1 MSFSPS
7 KEYQINPWVV
17 MAVFA
22 VLVGPFALSFHMHY
36 PDEMYYTD
44 AAVKML
50 QTGDYLTTYLG
61 SGELRFKKPIGTYW
75 AVIAGFKLFGVNAFG
90 SRFFFLIAGALT
102 VGLTYWL
109 GKILFTDRKISGLSA
124 LIIAANPVLIFSAT
138 RSIPD
143 VLLVLTMTASAIG
156 FAGLIRYGNE
166 VPKKFLWILYLS
178 LGVAFE
184 VKGLPAV
191 ALGGLG
197 LVYLLANPW
206 QRIQLKTLIHL
217 PSLLVS
223 LFIALFWFVAMYQIH
238 GPTYL
243 DSFLEDQVGT
253 RVASRVLLIVQNG
266 FLALAILIAIFIPWI
281 FFALPKA
288 KETLRKTWNENA
300 AFFGFAILWGLAILA
315 MGAMTSKFY
324 ERYLLPVAPVLAV
337 WLGWFLVRADF
348 EIRRNGLK
356 IAAAIFLSLNLIIL
370 IFSFWLNLRL
380 GSTPWIWGQISV
392 GILILIY
399 LGRLVMLDQKMAK
412 AISYSM
418 ILLFFLASTATYQI
432 SLPDQ
437 GKQLKAFV
445 LEQGIDPTEEI
456 GFAGNLH
463 VSSKIRIGLGTD
475 FNMVDLPRQDW
486 AEYVTKY
493 PHLILE
499 DKLLTLIDTA
509 GYEVKV
515 ASINWD
521 GRSIPDLLM
530 TAGTTEFDSLLT
542 QNGKKYYWLRRK
554 LTQ

>member
-1 MSFSPS
+1 MSFSPP
-7 KEYQINPWVV
+7 KEYQINPWIV

-61 SGELRFKKPIGTYW
+61 SGELRFKKPIATYW
-75 AVIAGFKLFGVNAFG
+75 AVIAGFKLFGVNAFA

-109 GKILFTDRKISGLSA
+109 GKTLFEDRKIAGLSA
-124 LIIAANPVLIFSAT
+124 LIMASNPVLIFSAT

-143 VLLVLTMTASAIG
+143 VLLVMTMTASAIG

-166 VPKKFLWILYLS
+166 APKKFLWILYVS

-184 VKGLPAV
+184 VKGLPAL

-206 QRIQLKTLIHL
+206 QRISLKTLFHL

-223 LFIALFWFVAMYQIH
+223 LFIALFWFVAMYQFH

-243 DSFLEDQVGT
+243 NSFLEDQVGM
-253 RVASRVLLIVQNG
+253 RVASRILLVAENG
-266 FLALAILIAIFIPWI
+266 FLALALLIAIFIPWV
-281 FFALPKA
+281 FFAMPKA
-288 KETLRKTWNENA
+288 KETLRKTWKENA
-300 AFFGFAILWGLAILA
+300 AFIGFAILWGLAILA

-356 IAAAIFLSLNLIIL
+356 IAAIIFLSLNVIIL
-370 IFSFWLNLRL
+370 IFSLWLNLRL
-380 GSTPWIWGQISV
+380 GSSPWIWAQLSFGL
-392 GILILIY
+392 LILLY
-399 LGRLVMLDQKMAK
+399 LGRLLLLDQKLAK
-412 AISYSM
+412 VISYSL
-418 ILLFFLASTATYQI
+418 ILLFFFASSATYQI

-437 GKQLKAFV
+437 GKQLKAFA
-445 LEQGIDPTEEI
+445 LEQEIDPSEEI

-475 FNMVDLPRQDW
+475 FKLVNLPRQDW
-486 AEYVTKY
+486 TEYIKIY
-493 PHLILE
+493 PNLILE
-499 DKLLTLIDTA
+499 DKLLTQIDTA
-509 GYEVKV
+509 GYEVRA

-521 GRSIPDLLM
+521 GRSIPDLLT
-530 TAGTTEFDSLLT
+530 TAGKPQFDSLLE
-542 QNGKKYYWLRRK
+542 QNSKKYYWLRK
-554 LTQ
+554 K

>member
-1 MSFSPS
+1 MPFSPP
-7 KEYQINPWVV
+7 KEYQINPWIV

-22 VLVGPFALSFHMHY
+22 ILVGPFALSFHMHY

-50 QTGDYLTTYLG
+50 QNGDYFTTYLG

-109 GKILFTDRKISGLSA
+109 GKILFKDRKIAGVSA

-143 VLLVLTMTASAIG
+143 VLLVMTMTASAIG
-156 FAGLIRYGNE
+156 FAGLIRFGDN
-166 VPKKFLWILYLS
+166 VPKKFLWVLYLS

-206 QRIQLKTLIHL
+206 QRIRLKTLIHL

-243 DSFLEDQVGT
+243 DGFLEDQVGI
-253 RVASRVLLIVQNG
+253 RVASKILLIAQNG
-266 FLALAILIAIFIPWI
+266 FSALALLIAIFIPWV

-288 KETLRKTWNENA
+288 KETLRNTWNENPT
-300 AFFGFAILWGLAILA
+300 FFGFAILWGIAILA

-337 WLGWFLVRADF
+337 WMGWFLVKGDF

-356 IAAAIFLSLNLIIL
+356 IAVGFFLSLNLIIL
-370 IFSFWLNLRL
+370 IFSIWLNLQL
-380 GSTPWIWGQISV
+380 GSTPWIWSQLCF

-399 LGRLVMLDQKMAK
+399 LGRLLLRDEKLSK
-412 AISYSM
+412 AISYSI
-418 ILLFFLASTATYQI
+418 ILLFFLAASSTYQI

-437 GKQLKAFV
+437 GTQLKSFV
-445 LEQGIDPTEEI
+445 TEQGIDATEEI

-475 FNMVDLPRQDW
+475 FNMIDLPRQDW
-486 AEYVTKY
+486 DE
-493 PHLILE
+493 HLNNYQNLVLE
-499 DKLLTLIDTA
+499 DKLLTQTDTE
-509 GYEVKV
+509 G
-515 ASINWD
+515 
-521 GRSIPDLLM
+521 
-530 TAGTTEFDSLLT
+530 
-542 QNGKKYYWLRRK
+542 
-554 LTQ
+554 

>member
-90 SRFFFLIAGALT
+90 SRFFFLIAGAVT

-109 GKILFTDRKISGLSA
+109 GKILFEDRKIAGLSS
-124 LIIAANPVLIFSAT
+124 LIMAANPVLIFSAT

-156 FAGLIRYGNE
+156 FAGLIRYGNDA
-166 VPKKFLWILYLS
+166 PKKFFWILYLG

-197 LVYLLANPW
+197 LIYLLVNPW
-206 QRIQLKTLIHL
+206 QRISLKTLIHL

-243 DSFLEDQVGT
+243 DSFLEDQVGI

-266 FLALAILIAIFIPWI
+266 FLALALLIAIFIPWV

-315 MGAMTSKFY
+315 MGAMTSRFY

-348 EIRRNGLK
+348 EIRRKGLK

-370 IFSFWLNLRL
+370 IFCFWLNLRL
-380 GSTPWIWGQISV
+380 GSTLWIWGQLSL
-392 GILILIY
+392 GILILMY
-399 LGRLVMLDQKMAK
+399 LGRLLLRNQKIAK
-412 AISYSM
+412 VISYSM

-437 GKQLKAFV
+437 GNQLKAFV
-445 LEQGIDPTEEI
+445 LEQQIDPNEEI

-463 VSSKIRIGLGTD
+463 VSSKIRIGLGPD

-486 AEYVTKY
+486 SEYVNKY
-493 PHLILE
+493 PYLILE
-499 DKLLTLIDTA
+499 DKLLTQIDSA
-509 GYEVKV
+509 KYEILM

-521 GRSIPDLLM
+521 SKGIPDLLM
-530 TAGTTEFDSLLT
+530 TAGTPEFDSLLV

-554 LTQ
+554 

>member
-7 KEYQINPWVV
+7 KEYQINPWIV

-22 VLVGPFALSFHMHY
+22 ILVGPFALSFHMHY

-50 QTGDYLTTYLG
+50 QNGDYLTTYLG

-75 AVIAGFKLFGVNAFG
+75 AVIAGFKLFGVNAFA

-109 GKILFTDRKISGLSA
+109 GKTLFTDQKIAGLSA

-143 VLLVLTMTASAIG
+143 VLLVMTMTASAIG
-156 FAGLIRYGNE
+156 FAGLIRYGNDA
-166 VPKKFLWILYLS
+166 PKKFLWILYLS

-197 LVYLLANPW
+197 LVYIMANPW
-206 QRIQLKTLIHL
+206 QRISLKTLIHI

-223 LFIALFWFVAMYQIH
+223 LFIALFWFVAMWQIH

-243 DSFLEDQVGT
+243 DSFLEDQVGI
-253 RVASRVLLIVQNG
+253 RVASRVLLITQNG
-266 FLALAILIAIFIPWI
+266 LLALALLVAIFIPWV
-281 FFALPKA
+281 FFAFPKA
-288 KETLRKTWNENA
+288 KETLRKTWKENPT
-300 AFFGFAILWGLAILA
+300 FFGFMILWAIAILA

-356 IAAAIFLSLNLIIL
+356 IGVGFFLALNLIIL
-370 IFSFWLNLRL
+370 IFSFWLNIKL
-380 GSTPWIWGQISV
+380 GAT
-392 GILILIY
+392 ILIWLQLGFGTLIFSY
-399 LGRLVMLDQKMAK
+399 LGRLLLKDQKLAK
-412 AISYSM
+412 ALSYSM

-437 GKQLKAFV
+437 GKQLKTYV
-445 LEQGIDPTEEI
+445 MNQGIDPAEKI

-463 VSSKIRIGLGTD
+463 VSSKIRVGLGPD
-475 FNMVDLPRQDW
+475 FNLIDLPRQDW
-486 AEYVTKY
+486 MNHLERY
-493 PHLILE
+493 PNLILE
-499 DKLLTLIDTA
+499 DKLLAEIDSLA
-509 GYEVKV
+509 YDIEL
-515 ASINWD
+515 ASVNWD
-521 GRSIPDLLM
+521 SKAIPELLM
-530 TAGTTEFDSLLT
+530 SAGRPEFDSLLS
-542 QNGKKYYWLRRK
+542 QNGKKYYWLRK
-554 LTQ
+554 K

>member
-1 MSFSPS
+1 MPFSPS
-7 KEYQINPWVV
+7 KEFQINPWVV

-22 VLVGPFALSFHMHY
+22 ILVGPFALSFHMHY

-50 QTGDYLTTYLG
+50 QNGDYLTTYLG

-75 AVIAGFKLFGVNAFG
+75 AVIAGFKLFGMNAFA

-109 GKILFTDRKISGLSA
+109 GKILFEDRKIAGLSA

-143 VLLVLTMTASAIG
+143 VLLVMAMTASAVG

-166 VPKKFLWILYLS
+166 APKKFLWILYLS
-178 LGVAFE
+178 LAIAFE
-184 VKGLPAV
+184 VKGLPAL

-206 QRIQLKTLIHL
+206 QRISLKTLIHY

-223 LFIALFWFVAMYQIH
+223 LFIALFWFVAMWQIH
-238 GPTYL
+238 GLTYL
-243 DSFLEDQVGT
+243 DSFLEDQVGI

-266 FLALAILIAIFIPWI
+266 FLALALLIAMFIPWVL
-281 FFALPKA
+281 FAFPKA
-288 KETLRKTWNENA
+288 KETLRETWKENPT
-300 AFFGFAILWGLAILA
+300 FFGFAILWGLAILA

-324 ERYLLPVAPVLAV
+324 ERYLLPVAPVSAV

-348 EIRRNGLK
+348 EIRRYGLK
-356 IAAAIFLSLNLIIL
+356 IAIGIFLSLNLIVL
-370 IFSFWLNLRL
+370 IFSFWLNIRM
-380 GSTPWIWGQISV
+380 GSAPMIWGQLGL

-399 LGRLVMLDQKMAK
+399 LGRLFLNNQKLAK
-412 AISYSM
+412 ALSYNM
-418 ILLFFLASTATYQI
+418 LLLFFLVASATYHI

-445 LEQGIDPTEEI
+445 LEQGIDPAEKI

-463 VSSKIRIGLGTD
+463 VSSKIRIGLGRD
-475 FNMVDLPRQDW
+475 FNMIDLPRQDW
-486 AEYVTKY
+486 MNNLKGY
-493 PHLILE
+493 PNLIVE
-499 DKLLTLIDTA
+499 DKLLAEIDTSS
-509 GYEVKV
+509 YDVIM
-515 ASINWD
+515 ASVNWD
-521 GRSIPDLLM
+521 SRAIPDLLM
-530 TAGTTEFDSLLT
+530 SAGKPEFDSLLEK
-542 QNGKKYYWLRRK
+542 NGKHYYWLRK
-554 LTQ
+554 K

>member
-1 MSFSPS
+1 MSLSSS

-22 VLVGPFALSFHMHY
+22 ILVGPFALSFHMHY

-50 QTGDYLTTYLG
+50 QNGDYLTTYLG

-75 AVIAGFKLFGVNAFG
+75 AVIAGFKLFGVNVFG

-102 VGLTYWL
+102 VGLTYRL
-109 GKILFTDRKISGLSA
+109 GKILFEDRKIAGLSA
-124 LIIAANPVLIFSAT
+124 LIMAANPVLIFSAT

-156 FAGLIRYGNE
+156 FAGLIRHGNE
-166 VPKKFLWILYLS
+166 APKKFLWILYLS

-206 QRIQLKTLIHL
+206 QRISLKTLIHL
-217 PSLLVS
+217 PSLLAS

-238 GPTYL
+238 GPNYL
-243 DSFLEDQVGT
+243 DSFLEDQVGI
-253 RVASRVLLIVQNG
+253 RVASRVLLIIQNG
-266 FLALAILIAIFIPWI
+266 FLALAILIAIFIPWV
-281 FFALPKA
+281 FFAFPKA
-288 KETLRKTWNENA
+288 KETLRKTWKENA
-300 AFFGFAILWGLAILA
+300 AFFGFSILWGLAILA

-348 EIRRNGLK
+348 EIRRKGLK
-356 IAAAIFLSLNLIIL
+356 IASAIFLSLNLIIL

-380 GSTPWIWGQISV
+380 GSTLWIWGQMSL
-392 GILILIY
+392 GALILIY
-399 LGRLVMLDQKMAK
+399 LGRLLLRDQKLAK
-412 AISYSM
+412 ALSYSM
-418 ILLFFLASTATYQI
+418 LLLFFLVSTATYQI

-437 GKQLKAFV
+437 GKQLKAFAS
-445 LEQGIDPTEEI
+445 EQGIDPSEEI

-463 VSSKIRIGLGTD
+463 VSSKIRISLGTD
-475 FNMVDLPRQDW
+475 FNLVDLPRQDW
-486 AEYVTKY
+486 TEHINKY
-493 PHLILE
+493 QNLILE
-499 DKLLTLIDTA
+499 DKLITQIDTA
-509 GYEVKV
+509 GYQIRE
-515 ASINWD
+515 ASLNWD
-521 GRSIPDLLM
+521 GRSIPDLLR
-530 TAGTTEFDSLLT
+530 TAGKPEFDSLLEE
-542 QNGKKYYWLRRK
+542 NGKKYYWLTKK
-554 LTQ
+554 LNQ

>member
-1 MSFSPS
+1 MYFSPS

-75 AVIAGFKLFGVNAFG
+75 AVIAGFQLFGVNAFG

-109 GKILFTDRKISGLSA
+109 GKILFADRKIAGLSS
-124 LIIAANPVLIFSAT
+124 LIMAANPVLIFSAT

-156 FAGLIRYGNE
+156 FAGLIRYGNDA
-166 VPKKFLWILYLS
+166 PKKFIWILYLS

-184 VKGLPAV
+184 VKGLPAI

-197 LVYLLANPW
+197 LAYLVANPW
-206 QRIQLKTLIHL
+206 QRISLKTLIHL

-223 LFIALFWFVAMYQIH
+223 IFIALFWFVAMYQIH

-243 DSFLEDQVGT
+243 DSFLEDQVGI
-253 RVASRVLLIVQNG
+253 RVASRVLLIIQNG
-266 FLALAILIAIFIPWI
+266 FLALAILVAIFIPWV

-348 EIRRNGLK
+348 EIRRKGLK
-356 IAAAIFLSLNLIIL
+356 KASSIFLSLNLIIL

-380 GSTPWIWGQISV
+380 GPSPWVWAQLSL
-392 GILILIY
+392 GILILVY
-399 LGRLVMLDQKMAK
+399 LGRLLLRDQKLAK
-412 AISYSM
+412 VLSYSM
-418 ILLFFLASTATYQI
+418 LLLFFLASTATYQI

-445 LEQGIDPTEEI
+445 LDQGIDPSEKI

-463 VSSKIRIGLGTD
+463 VSSKIRIGLGMD

-486 AEYVTKY
+486 SEYVSKY
-493 PHLILE
+493 PNLILE
-499 DKLLTLIDTA
+499 DNLLAQIDTA
-509 GYEVKV
+509 KYEILV

-521 GRSIPDLLM
+521 SKGIPDLLM
-530 TAGTTEFDSLLT
+530 TAGTPEFDSLLA
-542 QNGKKYYWLRRK
+542 QNAKKYYWLTKK

>member
-7 KEYQINPWVV
+7 KEYEINPWVV

-90 SRFFFLIAGALT
+90 SRFFFLIAGVLT

-109 GKILFTDRKISGLSA
+109 GKILFADRKIAGLSA
-124 LIIAANPVLIFSAT
+124 LIMAANPVLIFSAT

-156 FAGLIRYGNE
+156 FAGLIRYGNDT
-166 VPKKFLWILYLS
+166 PKKFLWILYLS

-206 QRIQLKTLIHL
+206 QRISLKTLIHF
-217 PSLLVS
+217 PSLLIS

-243 DSFLEDQVGT
+243 DSFLEDQVGI
-253 RVASRVLLIVQNG
+253 RVASRVLLIAQNG
-266 FLALAILIAIFIPWI
+266 FLALALLIAIFTPWV

-288 KETLRKTWNENA
+288 KETLRNTWKENPT
-300 AFFGFAILWGLAILA
+300 FFGFAILWGLAILA

-356 IAAAIFLSLNLIIL
+356 IAVAIFLSLNLIIL
-370 IFSFWLNLRL
+370 VFSFWLNLRL
-380 GSTPWIWGQISV
+380 GSTLLIWAQLGL

-399 LGRLVMLDQKMAK
+399 LGRLFFINQKFTK
-412 AISYSM
+412 ALSYSM
-418 ILLFFLASTATYQI
+418 LLLFFLASTATYQI

-437 GKQLKAFV
+437 GMQLKAFV
-445 LEQGIDPTEEI
+445 MEQGIDPSEEI

-475 FNMVDLPRQDW
+475 FNLVDLPRTDW
-486 AEYVTKY
+486 MNHLESY
-493 PHLILE
+493 PNLILE
-499 DKLLTLIDTA
+499 DKLLV
-509 GYEVKV
+509 EVDISAYDIKM
-515 ASINWD
+515 ASVNWES
-521 GRSIPDLLM
+521 RAIPDLLR
-530 TAGTTEFDSLLT
+530 TAGKPEFDSLLE
-542 QNGKKYYWLRRK
+542 QKGKRYYWLRK
-554 LTQ
+554 KKVQ